1 MSSGEP
7 KPENPTV
14 YPPGMDELS
23 TTVQRRLEV
32 PMAIAAAL
40 TVPMVAITESHPGGA
55 LETIAGILNWV
66 TWLAFLFE
74 LVVMLAI
81 VPDRALWLRRNP
93 LDLVLVVFT
102 PPLLPPG
109 LQGLRVLRLLRALR
123 LLELTDI
130 SKFIF
135 TLRGVHYAALLA
147 LLAVVGGGALFDA
160 LEPNQEHLSTWDGI
174 YWALTTMTTLGSSIQ
189 PTDTGGQIVATVL
202 VLVGLGFIALVT
214 GAIARRFFG
223 PELGR
228 VEQELEEEIS
238 SADEIAQRE
247 LRNIRE
253 QLTALEVAVDR
264 MVSERASSP

>member
-1 MSSGEP
+1 MGTEERKRES
-7 KPENPTV
+7 PTV

-23 TTVQRRLEV
+23 TSVQRRLEV

-40 TVPMVAITESHPGGA
+40 TLPMVAITESHPGGW
-55 LETIAGILNWV
+55 LETVAGILNWA
-66 TWLAFLFE
+66 TWFAFLFE
-74 LVVMLAI
+74 LVVMLAV
-81 VPDRALWLRRNP
+81 VPDRRLWLRRNP

-109 LQGLRVLRLLRALR
+109 LQGLRVLRLFRLLR
-123 LLELTDI
+123 LLELRDI

-135 TLRGVHYAALLA
+135 TLRGVHYAAILA
-147 LLAVVGGGALFDA
+147 LLMVVGGGALFDA
-160 LEPNQEHLSTWDGI
+160 LESNQEHLSTWDGI
-174 YWALTTMTTLGSSIQ
+174 YWALTTMTTLGSNIQ

-202 VLVGLGFIALVT
+202 VLVGLAFIALIT

-223 PELGR
+223 PELSR
-228 VEQELEEEIS
+228 VEQELEGEIT
-238 SADEIAQRE
+238 SAEEIAQRE

-264 MVSERASSP
+264 MVNERGSST